1 MEKDGI
7 IESVIQAKAATYH
20 NKVVQLRGIGHQG
33 EANIAHDRKTMYGV
47 SRSGKHTQIKQ

>member
-1 MEKDGI
+1 MEKDRI

-33 EANIAHDRKTMYGV
+33 EANIAHDRKTMYGI
-47 SRSGKHTQIKQ
+47 SRSGKHTHK